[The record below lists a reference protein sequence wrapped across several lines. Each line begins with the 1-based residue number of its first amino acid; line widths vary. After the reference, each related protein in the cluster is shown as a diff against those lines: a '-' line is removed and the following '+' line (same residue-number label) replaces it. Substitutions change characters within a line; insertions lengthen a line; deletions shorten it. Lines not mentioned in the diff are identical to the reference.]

1 MNGLEQTHTEV
12 EQPTTSA
19 TDNMHKQPFVIEESC
34 DLITGHWV
42 QKLRRSLYTN
52 LSCAMIP
59 DSKNCFKM
67 VGDNEFLNWRWKPNE
82 CELPRF
88 DSKAFLEMV
97 RGKKMTFI
105 GDSATWLHLDVGDFE

>member
-1 MNGLEQTHTEV
+1 
-12 EQPTTSA
+12 
-19 TDNMHKQPFVIEESC
+19 MHKQPFVIEESC

-59 DSKNCFKM
+59 DSKNCFKNGR
-67 VGDNEFLNWRWKPNE
+67 GDNEFLNWRWKPNE